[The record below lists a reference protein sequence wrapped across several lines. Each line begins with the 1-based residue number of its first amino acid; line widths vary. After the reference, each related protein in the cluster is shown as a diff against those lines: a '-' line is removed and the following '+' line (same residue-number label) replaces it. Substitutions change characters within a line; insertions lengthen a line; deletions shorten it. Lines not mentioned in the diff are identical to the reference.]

1 MARRFRC
8 CGRRLLRLRCFL
20 LLGLLCFGRF
30 LLLGELGFGRLLPL
44 GPLLGLQPLKRL
56 EALVGFL
63 AGAQGSGLRRGPTL
77 LLLLPAQSLGLPLP
91 ELHLLLA
98 ELRFLDASRGG
109 GPLRVL
115 VAPALL
121 GRGLLGLG
129 PLPVLDLTAPCFL
142 LPCEL
147 GLLLTFSRGG
157 PLLGLRALALQL
169 LGLAPSCVLLT
180 LVLLLLLTLRGG
192 GPLLGLLALALLGSS
207 LLRLLAGAVFFL
219 ALARLLLALLRSR
232 LAGRPSRQRDRL
244 RGGVLGRERRCG

>member
-1 MARRFRC
+1 M
-8 CGRRLLRLRCFL
+8 
-20 LLGLLCFGRF
+20 
-30 LLLGELGFGRLLPL
+30 LGELGFGRLLPL

-63 AGAQGSGLRRGPTL
+63 AGAQGSGFRRGPTL

-91 ELHLLLA
+91 ELHLLLP
-98 ELRFLDASRGG
+98 ELRLLDASCGG

-142 LPCEL
+142 LPFEL

-157 PLLGLRALALQL
+157 PLLGLLALALQL
-169 LGLAPSCVLLT
+169 LGLAPSRVLLA

-192 GPLLGLLALALLGSS
+192 GPLLGLLALALLGSR

-244 RGGVLGRERRCG
+244 RGGVLGRELGCG